1 MLVETEEDRRK
12 HQRLPLRL
20 AVSCQKVG
28 RPESKIVIR
37 GNTINVSPGGV
48 LMEIGTGALA
58 AGELLSIEMSVPPTR
73 GLLEYGGR
81 ISSYAR
87 VVRTR
92 GENLP
97 KAAKPTTPAQIALE
111 FCEPPKLRV

>member
-1 MLVETEEDRRK
+1 MLMETDEDRRK
-12 HQRLPLRL
+12 HQRLPLKL

-28 RPESKIVIR
+28 QPDNKIVIR

-58 AGELLSIEMSVPPTR
+58 AGELLSIDMSVPPTR

-87 VVRTR
+87 VVRIR
-92 GENLP
+92 GDNLP
-97 KAAKPTTPAQIALE
+97 KAAKPTAPAQIALE

>member
-28 RPESKIVIR
+28 QPESKMVIR
-37 GNTINVSPGGV
+37 GSTINVSPGGV
-48 LMEIGTGALA
+48 LMEIGNGALA

-81 ISSYAR
+81 ISSYAK
-87 VVRTR
+87 VVRIR
-92 GENLP
+92 GDNLP
-97 KAAKPTTPAQIALE
+97 KVAKPTTPAQIALE
-111 FCEPPKLRV
+111 FCELPKLRV